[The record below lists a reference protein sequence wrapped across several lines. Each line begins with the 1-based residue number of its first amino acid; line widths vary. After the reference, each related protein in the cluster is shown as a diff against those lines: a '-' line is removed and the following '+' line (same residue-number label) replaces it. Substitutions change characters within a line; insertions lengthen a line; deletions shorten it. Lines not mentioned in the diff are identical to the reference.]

1 MQKINIFILALCLW
15 LASASSALAITP
27 TISIQDLP
35 SYVTTD
41 NFKLSCSALGGSSAQ
56 FYFKKEGGLYQS
68 FGSAIDLNSN
78 PCQIQV
84 NSSQINDQT
93 KYYFKV
99 TLDGGVSDETNT
111 TYDFAGPLPVSGYKK
126 DDGGNNTIVIHWRN
140 PESEDLAKI
149 IIYRGDTVDF
159 IADSNHEIATVVGN
173 PNSDMTYSVNI
184 PDTSKTY
191 YYSLRAV
198 DKAGNSS
205 SLVGDGSSSITSTV
219 ITQNP
224 SKNVSGAVTS
234 LPKEDGSNGQVLGD
248 EESSEENTVLATS
261 SSLLEKITEKAPNN
275 KGFYIGLGLVLLA
288 IVLYR
293 YFMLY
298 KQGLPL
304 RGKK

>member
-1 MQKINIFILALCLW
+1 MKINKLQNSFWLLVISFW
-15 LASASSALAITP
+15 LAKPVMAITP

-99 TLDGGVSDETNT
+99 TLDGGASDETNT
-111 TYDFAGPLPVSGYKK
+111 TYDFAGPSPVSGYKK

-205 SLVGDGSSSITSTV
+205 SLVGDGSSSTTSTV

-234 LPKEDGSNGQVLGD
+234 LPKEDGD
-248 EESSEENTVLATS
+248 KF
-261 SSLLEKITEKAPNN
+261 LEMKNRLRVVVPEVKLIFRKITEKYLTT
-275 KGFYIGLGLVLLA
+275 KFGIFGLSFL
-288 IVLYR
+288 
-293 YFMLY
+293 
-298 KQGLPL
+298 
-304 RGKK
+304 